1 LRAAERII
9 NQDEY
14 YSSAEEPGFSAQ
26 LNAEGWRRP
35 ALPKKLRV
43 AFSML

>member
-14 YSSAEEPGFSAQ
+14 HKATEGLRFSVGVK
-26 LNAEGWRRP
+26 AEGWRRP
-35 ALPKKLRV
+35 ALLKKLRQ
-43 AFSML
+43 AFAAA

>member
-1 LRAAERII
+1 LRAAERLIT
-9 NQDEY
+9 QDEY
-14 YSSAEEPGFSAQ
+14 YRTAEEHSFSAQ

-35 ALPKKLRV
+35 ALLKKLRV

>member
-1 LRAAERII
+1 LRAAEHII
-9 NQDEY
+9 TQDEY
-14 YSSAEEPGFSAQ
+14 RTGEEHSLSAQ

-35 ALPKKLRV
+35 ALLKKLRV